1 MFQIKKTN
9 DFYRRIK
16 LKAHFKDN
24 ISIQHISEDGILKK
38 PSSRSWI
45 RPKHHRTVKTFIE
58 ATSNDIDAVIRKPKN
73 DQSILI
79 FLKKKKE
86 KTLDELKARDNIVIS
101 NSDKGGAVV
110 ILDVKDYLEE
120 CQRQL
125 NNTAK
130 NYKRIQQ
137 QQIMN

>member
-1 MFQIKKTN
+1 M
-9 DFYRRIK
+9 
-16 LKAHFKDN
+16 
-24 ISIQHISEDGILKK
+24 
-38 PSSRSWI
+38 
-45 RPKHHRTVKTFIE
+45 VKTFIE

-79 FLKKKKE
+79 FLKKKK
-86 KTLDELKARDNIVIS
+86 KKLDELKARDNIVIS

-110 ILDVKDYLEE
+110 ILDVKDYVEE